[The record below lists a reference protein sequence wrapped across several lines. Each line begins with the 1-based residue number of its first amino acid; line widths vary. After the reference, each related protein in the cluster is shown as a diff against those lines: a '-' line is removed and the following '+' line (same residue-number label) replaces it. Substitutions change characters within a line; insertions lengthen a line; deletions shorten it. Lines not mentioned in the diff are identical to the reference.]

1 MRARPAVRVLK
12 AGRPVR
18 RGEGRE
24 QRDPAPGRW
33 RRRLGGRPQRP
44 AHHACR
50 RVTGHAWACAPCLA
64 ASRRWEQRARAQGPV
79 PGRLGSCSHA
89 VGPARDRGRLVC
101 GRGPA
106 EAGSPSPPPGDRG
119 RFQLVLGLLAA
130 CEVRLLLLTW
140 GAAGALGRECRWR
153 QVCGGARKPP
163 RVRGPRSLSRG
174 FPSLQRRGPWEVQVA
189 SLLCPAEDPW

>member
-12 AGRPVR
+12 PGRPVR

-33 RRRLGGRPQRP
+33 RRPLGGRPQRP

-50 RVTGHAWACAPCLA
+50 RVTGHAWACAPRLA

-79 PGRLGSCSHA
+79 PGSL
-89 VGPARDRGRLVC
+89 PARTRSVLPGTVGAWSVDGDPRK
-101 GRGPA
+101 PA
-106 EAGSPSPPPGDRG
+106 APPLSPGDRG

-130 CEVRLLLLTW
+130 REVRLLLLTW
-140 GAAGALGRECRWR
+140 GAAGALGREWQMEAGLRRSPEASESPWSPVPEPR
-153 QVCGGARKPP
+153 LPLPTAPGAVGGAGG
-163 RVRGPRSLSRG
+163 VSALS
-174 FPSLQRRGPWEVQVA
+174 
-189 SLLCPAEDPW
+189 C